1 MQRRDFFVTA
11 LYLFH
16 KGYWCSIPKIIW
28 RQLHKFWEGVHQ
40 QAADTTRS
48 WGLPFPFLITY
59 MLRKKGIKGISTDGP
74 IGKHPQFDQIQWNQS
89 YSHMPQEHQARA
101 ANGVE
106 LMDMDE
112 AQVEEEAAEEEEVK
126 QEETIT
132 ISVAD
137 Y

>member
-1 MQRRDFFVTA
+1 
-11 LYLFH
+11 
-16 KGYWCSIPKIIW
+16 
-28 RQLHKFWEGVHQ
+28 
-40 QAADTTRS
+40 
-48 WGLPFPFLITY
+48 
-59 MLRKKGIKGISTDGP
+59 
-74 IGKHPQFDQIQWNQS
+74 
-89 YSHMPQEHQARA
+89 MPQEHQARA

-132 ISVAD
+132 ISTAD